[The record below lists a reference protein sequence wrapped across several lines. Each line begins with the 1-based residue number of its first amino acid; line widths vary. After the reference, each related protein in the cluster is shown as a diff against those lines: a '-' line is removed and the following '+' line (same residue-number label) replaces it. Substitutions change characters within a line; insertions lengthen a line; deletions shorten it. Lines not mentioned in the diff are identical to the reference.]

1 MWRKVNLVQTPQS
14 PLQPTDTE
22 TTLTM
27 SETSPD
33 KSKRSSSFGISDAF
47 ITTAFVLIIF
57 GLVFNWMSDYNQP
70 PDSEEYS
77 MEYSE
82 EWGGGYSEEYQD
94 ALDDHADKMQSF
106 KGIYELLSSIGVVVL
121 VAGLFFK
128 ASENSEH
135 LPDWVRVT
143 LMAGTLYFMV
153 RLFTTELSLI
163 DTITLLNLLQ

>member
-47 ITTAFVLIIF
+47 ITAAFVLIILS
-57 GLVFNWMSDYNQP
+57 LVFNWMSDYNQP
-70 PDSEEYS
+70 PEADEFDANGEPNAAY
-77 MEYSE
+77 
-82 EWGGGYSEEYQD
+82 WD
-94 ALDDHADKMQSF
+94 ALGDHADKIQSF
-106 KGIYELLSSIGVVVL
+106 KGIYELLSSIGLVVL

-135 LPDWVRVT
+135 LPDWVRVA

-163 DTITLLNLLQ
+163 DAITLLSML